1 LFALPYWATVDL
13 SSLAP
18 NTEFELEFQLFGG
31 GDVFDAGVLLDNMF
45 VSDPAGDILIDFE
58 DGAFGGSVEDVGN
71 APDTVKN
78 VPGTLDGT
86 GSKVLSLREDS
97 TGGQWT
103 TIVCRSFTPS
113 VPSILKFHY
122 ETFGFESGSFGD
134 DQFTVWLRDA
144 SCNALLDLGVMGSG
158 DAVVLEVTPTYG
170 IQTNPYTT
178 TGVIPEPTT
187 MCLFAT
193 SLLGLFG
200 LGTRELKGKR
210 VLTFLKS
217 LSLV

>member
-1 LFALPYWATVDL
+1 V
-13 SSLAP
+13 
-18 NTEFELEFQLFGG
+18 
-31 GDVFDAGVLLDNMF
+31 F

-58 DGAFGGSVEDVGN
+58 DGAFGGFVDDVGN

-78 VPGTLDGT
+78 VLGALDDT
-86 GSKVLSLREDS
+86 GSKVFSLIEDS

-113 VPSILKFHY
+113 VPSILQFHY

-144 SCNALLDLGVMGSG
+144 SWNALLDPGVIDSG
-158 DAVVLEVTPTYG
+158 DSVVLEVTPTYG

-178 TGVIPEPTT
+178 TSVIPEPATI
-187 MCLFAT
+187 CLFAA

-200 LGTRELKGKR
+200 LGTGELKGKR
-210 VLTFLKS
+210 FLTFLKQNR
-217 LSLV
+217 LS